1 MKVTYD
7 RNADAMS
14 IVLADADVEETRS
27 LAPGFFA
34 DYDADGR
41 IIALEILKAGQKY
54 DLGDTEVQPP
64 DPYLSLSEA
73 GAMFGLSPTTLRHQ
87 IAKGV
92 LKGKKFGR
100 NWMVR
105 NDHMATYVRERS
117 RKAGNAKEE
126 AREILKTVLEGNP
139 PSEKGFGTA
148 LHEIFMSAG
157 GVDLE
162 IPERD
167 PMRQPPRFN

>member
-27 LAPGFFA
+27 VAPGFFA

-41 IIALEILKAGQKY
+41 IVALEILKAAQKY
-54 DLGDTEVQPP
+54 DFDQANIKPP
-64 DPYLSLSEA
+64 NPYLSLSQA
-73 GAMFGLSPTTLRHQ
+73 GEMFGLSPTTLRHQ

-105 NDHMATYVRERS
+105 NDHMATYVREWS
-117 RKAGNAKEE
+117 RKAK
-126 AREILKTVLEGNP
+126 KTRFDR
-139 PSEKGFGTA
+139 PSDST
-148 LHEIFMSAG
+148 
-157 GVDLE
+157 
-162 IPERD
+162 PT
-167 PMRQPPRFN
+167 P